1 MKGNQMR
8 LLLIICML
16 LAFSEGASA
25 QMDRSRSATKNNPM
39 EEKSDDNQPYSRS
52 VTGKILAV
60 NAENSSVAIESSKKG
75 RLEFIVDKKTKMK
88 ADKDTGLAE
97 NKNISLNDYK
107 PGDPV
112 KIVYRVSD
120 NKVLELRLKR
130 PEN

>member
-1 MKGNQMR
+1 MR
-8 LLLIICML
+8 LLLIIGML
-16 LAFSEGASA
+16 LALGASASA

-39 EEKSDDNQPYSRS
+39 EDKSDDNQPYSRS

-75 RLEFIVDKKTKMK
+75 RLEFVVDKKTKMK
-88 ADKDTGLAE
+88 ADKNTGLAE
-97 NKNISLNDYK
+97 NKSISLNDYK

-120 NKVLELRLKR
+120 NKVLELRLR
-130 PEN
+130 HPED

>member
-1 MKGNQMR
+1 MR
-8 LLLIICML
+8 LLLIIVTL
-16 LAFSEGASA
+16 LAFGASASA
-25 QMDRSRSATKNNPM
+25 QMDRSRSASKNNPM
-39 EEKSDDNQPYSRS
+39 EEKSDDQPYSRS

-88 ADKDTGLAE
+88 ADKNTSLAE

-120 NKVLELRLKR
+120 NKVLELRLRR
-130 PEN
+130 PEE

>member
-1 MKGNQMR
+1 
-8 LLLIICML
+8 ML
-16 LAFSEGASA
+16 LAFGTSAYA

-39 EEKSDDNQPYSRS
+39 EEKSDADQPYSRS

-60 NAENSSVAIESSKKG
+60 NADNSSVAIENSKKG
-75 RLEFIVDKKTKMK
+75 RMEFVVDKKTKMK

-97 NKNISLNDYK
+97 NKSISLNDYK

>member
-1 MKGNQMR
+1 
-8 LLLIICML
+8 ML
-16 LAFSEGASA
+16 LAFGASAYA
-25 QMDRSRSATKNNPM
+25 QMDRSRSASKNNPM
-39 EEKSDDNQPYSRS
+39 EEKSGDDQPYSRS

-60 NAENSSVAIESSKKG
+60 NAENSSVAIENSKKG
-75 RLEFIVDKKTKMK
+75 RMEFVVDKKTKMK

-97 NKNISLNDYK
+97 NKSISLNDYK